1 MENGPTKYERSQ
13 PLFASHV
20 YVSPFQLDIVSHLQ
34 LQGTGFDD
42 PGPGSKVTRPD

>member
-13 PLFASHV
+13 PLFASH
-20 YVSPFQLDIVSHLQ
+20 VSPFQLDIVSHLQ

-42 PGPGSKVTRPD
+42 PGSKVTRPD